1 MKSTRFFIV
10 LAAALCTTAMMSGQ
24 TVTEFIIAKINDR
37 YQTSDG
43 STSPGDFD
51 NTGNTNAYGIFA
63 QVTGTGLSGTY
74 TFTPPGQSA
83 INISTA
89 ETGSLAYENAF
100 AHATSGALST
110 PFPDGDYSMQINTS
124 GGLQNITAFSLT
136 GDAFPDAPMI
146 TGGTWSLGKLLI
158 DPTQNYTLTFT
169 GFTGFGAGDK
179 ISLAVD
185 GSGNNGHDVTSTS
198 AVTTFLIPAGSIVL
212 ANGNTTRAELNFI
225 NQIDTDSS
233 IGGATGFTA
242 YVSILSFEIQAI
254 PEPSTYAVIFGT
266 LSLAGVMFHR
276 RRRSA

>member
-1 MKSTRFFIV
+1 
-10 LAAALCTTAMMSGQ
+10 MMSGQ

-43 STSPGDFD
+43 STSAGDIQ
-51 NTGNTNAYGIFA
+51 NQGNTNAYGIFA

-74 TFTPPGQSA
+74 SFTSPTTPTPTT
-83 INISTA
+83 IDITTV
-89 ETGSLAYENAF
+89 ETGSLVYENAF
-100 AHATSGALST
+100 AYATSGALNT
-110 PFPDGDYSMQINTS
+110 LFPDGDYSMQINTS

-146 TGGTWSLGKLLI
+146 TAGTWSLGKLLI

-169 GFTGFGAGDK
+169 GFTGFAAGDK

-185 GSGNNGHDVTSTS
+185 GAGNNGHDDTATS

-212 ANGNTTRAELNFI
+212 ANGSTTRAELNFI

-233 IGGATGFTA
+233 IGGATGLTA

-254 PEPSTYAVIFGT
+254 PEPSTYAAIFGM
-266 LSLAGVMFHR
+266 LALAGVMMVR
-276 RRRSA
+276 RPRAA